1 MVRSKQKEDK
11 RLFKTGQTKIKRQ
24 EILERMG
31 QI

>member
-11 RLFKTGQTKIKRQ
+11 RLLKTGQTKIKRQ